1 MNQILLTP
9 LFSNNKKE
17 FNKVKTMDISTTYLG
32 LKLKS
37 PIVCSAGPLSEKVS
51 NIREMEDAGAGAV
64 VLYSI
69 FEEQIE
75 HEQLELVYHTT
86 AHSES
91 SAEATSYFP
100 EPFDFKL
107 GPEEYLNHIRKAK
120 EAVNIPIIASLN
132 GKSIGGWTDY
142 AKKIEQAGADA
153 LELNIY
159 LLPTDPKKF
168 SAEIE
173 KTYIDIVKA
182 VKSTVKIP
190 VAVKMH
196 PFFSSTSYMASQL
209 CSAGADGLVLFNR
222 FYQPDIDLDTLDVVP
237 NVILS
242 TPMAMRLPLRWIA
255 MLYGRINA
263 DLAATSGIYSA
274 QDVLKMIM
282 AGAKVTM
289 MLSSLLKFGI
299 GHVADVTTNL
309 KTWMKEKEYES
320 IDQMR
325 GSMSYMNV
333 DDPAKFERAN
343 YMKVLH
349 SYK

>member
-1 MNQILLTP
+1 
-9 LFSNNKKE
+9 
-17 FNKVKTMDISTTYLG
+17 MDITTTYLG

-37 PIVCSAGPLSEKVS
+37 PIVCSAGPLSEKIS

-75 HEQLELVYHTT
+75 HDQLELDYFTSHNT
-86 AHSES
+86 ES
-91 SAEATSYFP
+91 YAEATSYLP
-100 EPFDFKL
+100 TPFEFKL
-107 GPEEYLNHIRKAK
+107 GPDEYLNHIRKAK

-142 AKKIEQAGADA
+142 AMKIEQAGADA

-159 LLPTDPKKF
+159 LLPTDFKK
-168 SAEIE
+168 SGSEIE
-173 KTYIDIVKA
+173 KIYLDIVKA

-190 VAVKMH
+190 IAVKMH
-196 PFFSSTSYMASQL
+196 PFFSSTSFMASEL
-209 CSAGADGLVLFNR
+209 SKAGADGLVMFNR
-222 FYQPDIDLDTLDVVP
+222 FYQPDIDLEKLEVVP

-255 MLYGRINA
+255 MMYGRINA

-274 QDVLKMIM
+274 EDVLKMVM
-282 AGAKVTM
+282 AGAKVTQ
-289 MLSSLLKFGI
+289 MLSALLKFGI
-299 GHVADVTTNL
+299 GHIADVTTNL
-309 KTWMKEKEYES
+309 KAWMEEKEYQS

-333 DDPAKFERAN
+333 DDPASFERAN
-343 YMKVLH
+343 YMKVLQ

>member
-1 MNQILLTP
+1 
-9 LFSNNKKE
+9 
-17 FNKVKTMDISTTYLG
+17 MDITTTYLG

-37 PIVCSAGPLSEKVS
+37 PIVCSAGPLSEKIS

-75 HEQLELVYHTT
+75 HEQLELYHHTSD
-86 AHSES
+86 HSES
-91 SAEATSYFP
+91 FAEATSYFP
-100 EPFDFKL
+100 EPFEFKL

-142 AKKIEQAGADA
+142 AKKMEQAGADA

-159 LLPTDPKKF
+159 LLPTDIKRPGT
-168 SAEIE
+168 EIE

-182 VKSTVKIP
+182 VKSNVKIP
-190 VAVKMH
+190 IAVKMH
-196 PFFSSTSYMASQL
+196 PFFSSTSWMASEL
-209 CSAGADGLVLFNR
+209 SKAGADGLVLFNR
-222 FYQPDIDLDTLDVVP
+222 FYQPDIDLETLDVVP

-263 DLAATSGIYSA
+263 DLAATSGVYTA
-274 QDVLKMIM
+274 EDVLKMMM
-282 AGAKVTM
+282 AGAKVTEI
-289 MLSSLLKFGI
+289 LSSLLKFGI
-299 GHVADVTTNL
+299 GHIADITTNL
-309 KTWMKEKEYES
+309 KSWMEEKEYES
-320 IDQMR
+320 IEQMR

-333 DDPAKFERAN
+333 NDPSKFERAN
-343 YMKVLH
+343 YMKVLN

>member
-1 MNQILLTP
+1 
-9 LFSNNKKE
+9 
-17 FNKVKTMDISTTYLG
+17 MDITTTYLG

-37 PIVCSAGPLSEKVS
+37 PIVCSAGPLSEKIS

-64 VLYSI
+64 ILYSI

-75 HEQLELVYHTT
+75 HDQLELDYFTSHNT
-86 AHSES
+86 ES
-91 SAEATSYFP
+91 YAEATSYLP
-100 EPFDFKL
+100 TPFEFKL
-107 GPEEYLNHIRKAK
+107 GPDEYLNHIRKAK

-142 AKKIEQAGADA
+142 AMKMEQAGADA

-159 LLPTDPKKF
+159 LLPTDFKK
-168 SAEIE
+168 SGSEIE
-173 KTYIDIVKA
+173 KIYLDIVKA

-190 VAVKMH
+190 IAVKMH
-196 PFFSSTSYMASQL
+196 PFFSSTSFMACELSK
-209 CSAGADGLVLFNR
+209 AGADGLVMFNR
-222 FYQPDIDLDTLDVVP
+222 FYQPDIDLEKLEVVP

-255 MLYGRINA
+255 MMYGRINA

-274 QDVLKMIM
+274 EDVLKMVM
-282 AGAKVTM
+282 AGAKVTQ
-289 MLSSLLKFGI
+289 MLSALLKFGI
-299 GHVADVTTNL
+299 GHIADVTTNL
-309 KTWMKEKEYES
+309 KAWMEEKEYQS

-333 DDPAKFERAN
+333 DDPASFERAN
-343 YMKVLH
+343 YMKVLQ